1 MKPMDIMD
9 ALNDMDDE
17 ILQRAELTPAAKRHS
32 FFRTLRMATAACL
45 ACVMIVTAL
54 FVTSAIASETG
65 LRWTV
70 EYQEDGIVW
79 SFTDGKRLNK
89 TQYNE
94 YRPTWYPDGYL
105 LVSAELAQTYN
116 WSYGHWPNAKR
127 VGVNMGQI
135 YFHANNIVDTQ
146 KLHLLSFPAGSY
158 NIQSVEIDHLPGE
171 LYTHLDDPNSGELIW
186 IDKNGYMVYRLIFQ
200 NCDTETVLK
209 IAESVEE
216 IR

>member
-1 MKPMDIMD
+1 MKPMDIME
-9 ALNDMDDE
+9 ALTDMDDD
-17 ILQRAELTPAAKRHS
+17 ILLRAELEPSGKRYG
-32 FFRTLRMATAACL
+32 FFRQIRMATAACL

-54 FVTSAIASETG
+54 FVTNASETG

-105 LVSAELAQTYN
+105 LVSTELAQTYN
-116 WSYGHWPNAKR
+116 WSYSHCPNAKR
-127 VGVNMGQI
+127 VGQI
-135 YFHANNIVDTQ
+135 YFHADNIVDTR
-146 KLHLLSFPAGSY
+146 KIHLLSFPAGSY

-171 LYTHLDDPNSGELIW
+171 LYTHLDDPDCGELIW

-200 NCDTETVLK
+200 NCDTETVLE
-209 IAESVEE
+209 IADSVEE

>member
-1 MKPMDIMD
+1 
-9 ALNDMDDE
+9 
-17 ILQRAELTPAAKRHS
+17 
-32 FFRTLRMATAACL
+32 MATAACL

-70 EYQEDGIVW
+70 GYQEDGIVW
-79 SFTDGKRLNK
+79 NFTDGKRLNK

-94 YRPTWYPDGYL
+94 YRPAWYPDGYL

-116 WSYGHWPNAKR
+116 WSYGHWPNAKK
-127 VGVNMGQI
+127 VGLSMGQI
-135 YFHANNIVDTQ
+135 YFHAINIVDAQ
-146 KLHLLSFPAGSY
+146 KINLLSFPAGSY

-171 LYTHLDDPNSGELIW
+171 LYTHLDDPDCGELIW
-186 IDKNGYMVYRLIFQ
+186 VDKNGYMVYRLTFQ
-200 NCDTETVLK
+200 NCDMETVLK

>member
-9 ALNDMDDE
+9 ALTDLDDD
-17 ILQRAELTPAAKRHS
+17 LLLGAELVPSRPRHG

-79 SFTDGKRLNK
+79 SFTDGKRLN
-89 TQYNE
+89 TQINE

-105 LVSAELAQTYN
+105 LVSTELAQTYN
-116 WSYGHWPNAKR
+116 WSYGHWPNAKG
-127 VGVNMGQI
+127 VGQGSGQLFFLAVNV
-135 YFHANNIVDTQ
+135 VDAQ
-146 KLHLLSFPAGSY
+146 KIHLLSLPAGTYS
-158 NIQSVEIDHLPGE
+158 IQSVTINSLPGE
-171 LYTHLDDPNSGELIW
+171 LYTLQKNPDNGELIW
-186 IDKNGYMVYRLIFQ
+186 VDQTGYMVYRLTFQ

-209 IAESVEE
+209 IAESVTEN
-216 IR
+216 R